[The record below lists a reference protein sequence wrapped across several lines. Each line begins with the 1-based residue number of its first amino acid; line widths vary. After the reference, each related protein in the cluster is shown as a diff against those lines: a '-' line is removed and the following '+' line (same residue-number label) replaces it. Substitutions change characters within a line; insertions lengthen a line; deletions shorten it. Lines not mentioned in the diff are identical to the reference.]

1 MLNIKT
7 EMQNYIRRQTALNA
21 EKDITMIDGRN
32 RTEIYSIGDDGNLY
46 LCYEADG
53 LKAEYS
59 RKLVHSNVKEFAA
72 TNVAK
77 TNKVAVACCDE
88 KDVYLALTEHPE
100 NIEENDFIRLEL
112 DGVLNGK
119 NLVPSDLLLSAL
131 DKGMTLFVEMKD
143 DGGRIE
149 QFSCLIDSDNPRNIK
164 YFPLAANFSSVK
176 CSVAGRA
183 VGQYVDGIYTY
194 GLYGET
200 NQLLYTPSCNV
211 FGSTPPAPIRFKSE
225 YNIDSICTLSLKTK
239 TGTHLFSVGEE
250 KLYLYPY
257 DRQKD
262 MYHINN
268 PDPDFLVSSELFRE
282 AKRIAAVRFD
292 DTVYV
297 YVLNEALVLSY
308 TFAQC
313 NGDKFGEFAEPVVLM
328 DDVFYF
334 DISDRGTMNI
344 CKNNSAV
351 FGKRNSDSGEW
362 GFKSA
367 TLETDLD
374 EYTSNSAYVTRILT
388 EKPFDEVLIEF
399 PNGKV
404 SCFVNDVCHNFQSMN
419 VKADAM
425 GAVTIVQIATT
436 LTPPCMKVTYK
447 DEVSQVN
454 PAEEAQKR
462 LLSLT
467 DENTIKNQVIYDPDG
482 KTRNLFGE
490 GVDDTGL
497 SLVASSI
504 SALSSSVNSIMPGFV
519 PMPVKFANGVMVK
532 IVDSLVDILPYDVT
546 HNPFV
551 DFVGK
556 VVRDVAYAVSW
567 VTDKIKWLYDHT
579 IKKAVDFAIGL
590 VGKVWKFVVKIG
602 EKVLEV
608 VVDTFEKVFS
618 TAIKILEAIGIPI
631 SKIFD
636 WLKKALG
643 IDEAC
648 KMNDCMKKMLQ
659 LSAKKFAE
667 MSEFAKEKVVDVLET
682 AVDSVAD
689 WADVDVEKAK
699 SFLKTRSDLS
709 MNSLGFDCGPQGT
722 YMFDTIFGMVS
733 FESIQLP
740 NFTPTQKMK
749 DSMIVLEDT
758 FRGLKNDIEA
768 SASIFLSMEQDL
780 LDVFGSQ
787 DIAGICDALKKIIG
801 KIGIAGIEL
810 CEALIKPLFDLIACM
825 IEAVADYLCAPIH
838 IPLLS
843 EILKIFGIKE
853 FSFVDLVTFPASF
866 FATTVSRITRGTA
879 LFDDKMYSSIMN
891 ANSIENILG
900 SLSEKKEFMNLQK
913 KRQIY
918 GTPIRGVSDLSEK
931 KEFMNLQKKRQVYG
945 TPIRG
950 VSDDILEENLIAEEQ
965 DENEVPEA
973 RFLCPEDKKELVA
986 GFKYAIASLGVIE
999 IGVDVIV
1006 KALTIKKI
1014 KKRGAVGCA
1023 LAALPILLPTIDFA
1037 MSLVTGDAYSPM
1049 DPDGDD
1055 GYVDELRIVKKFIE
1069 IYTYGWYIKSIVP
1082 WGNVAVYV
1090 SSRWYMVEDIED
1102 VMEQWG
1108 KIFSGFQGL
1117 VCVGTFFVE
1126 LGALISAFFVD
1137 KSKSERL
1144 KDEQSKKEYFYKDVD
1159 RDMSVFLSDDLA
1171 YVFDDVRT
1179 ILDDLWE
1186 LGLTNKIP
1194 GWGAVV
1200 YVAAREV
1207 FAAGYSGGMYTTA
1220 GLLTAKTKT

>member
-7 EMQNYIRRQTALNA
+7 EMQNYIRRQTALNP

-32 RTEIYSIGDDGNLY
+32 RTEIYSVGDDNNLY
-46 LCYEADG
+46 LCYQADG
-53 LKAEYS
+53 LKAEFS
-59 RKLVHSNVKEFAA
+59 RTLVHSNIKEFAA
-72 TNVAK
+72 TNIAK
-77 TNKVAVACCDE
+77 TNKVAIACSDE
-88 KDVYLALTEHPE
+88 KNIYLVLTETPE
-100 NIEENDFIRLEL
+100 KIEEKDFIRLNF
-112 DGVLNGK
+112 DGVLGGR
-119 NLVPSDLLLSAL
+119 NLVPSNLLLSAL
-131 DKGMTLFVEMKD
+131 DNGITLFVEMKD
-143 DGGRIE
+143 DSGRIE
-149 QFSCLIDSDNPRNIK
+149 QFSCLLDSQNPSNTQ
-164 YFPLAANFSSVK
+164 YFPLAANFSDVK

-183 VGQYVDGIYTY
+183 VSQYVDGIYTY
-194 GLYGET
+194 GTYGET
-200 NQLLYTPSCNV
+200 SQLLYTPSCNV

-225 YNIDSICTLSLKTK
+225 YTVDTICTLPLKTK
-239 TGTHLFSVGEE
+239 TGTHLFSVGEGS
-250 KLYLYPY
+250 LYLYPY

-262 MYHINN
+262 MFHISN
-268 PDPDFLVSSELFRE
+268 PDPDLLISSDLFKE
-282 AKRIAAVRFD
+282 AKKVAAVRFGD
-292 DTVYV
+292 MLYV

-313 NGDKFGEFAEPVVLM
+313 MGDKFGEFAEPVVLIEN
-328 DDVFYF
+328 VFYF
-334 DISDRGTMNI
+334 DISDQGTMNI
-344 CKNNSAV
+344 CKENSAV
-351 FGKRNSDSGEW
+351 FGKRDSDSGEW

-367 TLETDLD
+367 SLETDLD
-374 EYTSNSAYVTRILT
+374 EFTTNSAYVTRILT

-404 SCFVNDVCHNFQSMN
+404 SCFVNDICHNFQSMS
-419 VKADAM
+419 VKADSL
-425 GAVTIVQIATT
+425 GAVTVVQIATS
-436 LTPPCMKVTYK
+436 LTPPCMEVTYK
-447 DEVSQVN
+447 DEVSKVN

-467 DENTIKNQVIYDPDG
+467 DENTLKKQVIYDPDG

-490 GVDDTGL
+490 SADETGL

-532 IVDSLVDILPYDVT
+532 IVDTLVDILPYDVT

-608 VVDTFEKVFS
+608 VVDSFEKVFS

-631 SKIFD
+631 GKIFD

-648 KMNDCMKKMLQ
+648 KMNDCMKKMLR
-659 LSAKKFAE
+659 LSAKKFTE
-667 MSEFAKEKVVDVLET
+667 MSEFAKEKIVDVLNN
-682 AVDSVAD
+682 AVDSVAN
-689 WADVDVEKAK
+689 WADIDVKKAE
-699 SFLKTRSDLS
+699 SFLKTNSNVSL
-709 MNSLGFDCGPQGT
+709 NSLGGDCGPQST
-722 YMFDTIFGMVS
+722 YMFDTVFGIVS
-733 FESIQLP
+733 FDSVQLP

-843 EILKIFGIKE
+843 EVLKIFGIKE

-900 SLSEKKEFMNLQK
+900 SLSKKKEFMNLQK
-913 KRQIY
+913 KRQI
-918 GTPIRGVSDLSEK
+918 
-931 KEFMNLQKKRQVYG
+931 YG

-999 IGVDVIV
+999 IGIDFIV

-1014 KKRGAVGCA
+1014 KKRGAVGFA
-1023 LAALPILLPTIDFA
+1023 LAALPIILPTIDFV
-1037 MSLVTGDAYSPM
+1037 MSCVAGNTYSPM

-1055 GYVDELRIVKKFIE
+1055 DYVDELHSVKKFIE
-1069 IYTYGWYIKSIVP
+1069 LYTYGWYIKSFLPWSNVIVD
-1082 WGNVAVYV
+1082 V
-1090 SSRWYMVEDIED
+1090 SLRVRMVEDTEAAN
-1102 VMEQWG
+1102 ELYG
-1108 KIFSGFQGL
+1108 KISSGIQCL
-1117 VCVGTFFVE
+1117 VCVGTFILE
-1126 LGALISAFFVD
+1126 LGALISAFCVD
-1137 KSKSERL
+1137 KEKGKNLEDATQPDQKYS
-1144 KDEQSKKEYFYKDVD
+1144 YVDVD
-1159 RDMSVFLSDDLA
+1159 RDMSVFLSDDFA

-1179 ILDDLWE
+1179 ILDALWE

-1194 GWGAVV
+1194 GWGAIV